1 MLNSRQKDIPVFFH
15 NGANYDFNLIIPEL
29 AKKFKSDMQCIP
41 MNAKKFMSFSV
52 PRKKE
57 IDSSS
62 KDNKKRRLSII

>member
-1 MLNSRQKDIPVFFH
+1 MMLKSRQKDIPVFFH

-52 PRKKE
+52 PRK
-57 IDSSS
+57 
-62 KDNKKRRLSII
+62 